1 MGAEESRPRA
11 SGGLSDRGNSLIPP
25 TGRAILKDVPLRIG
39 VIESI
44 PFTIVT
50 NVIDESRQ
58 NTTKLTGYVPD
69 LIELLADKIGFI
81 PKIQL
86 APSNQT
92 YLGLIQVVVN
102 DDYDIV
108 IGDVTVI
115 ATRRELVDFSNATF
129 NNSLRIIMG
138 KTSDVTIE
146 LLSFLKAFSRNL

>member
-1 MGAEESRPRA
+1 M
-11 SGGLSDRGNSLIPP
+11 DVGNSLIPP
-25 TGRAILKDVPLRIG
+25 TGRAILKDVPIRVG

-50 NVIDESRQ
+50 NVIDESGQ

-92 YLGLIQVVVN
+92 YSGLIQVVVN
-102 DDYDIV
+102 DDYGIA

-115 ATRRELVDFSNATF
+115 ATRRELVDFSNAIF
-129 NNSLRIIMG
+129 DNSLRIIMG